1 MIVLSP
7 SLVLGPAPEGVDLNA
22 PIIGYRS
29 LVTRTNI
36 AADGEDADNP
46 ATNLANIST
55 AAFWRGA
62 DDATQY
68 LTVTLSGAES
78 DYFAVARHNFGSQQI
93 AVSLEAREAEEDS
106 WAEIVAEVMLA
117 DDTPLLMRYAAES
130 YHSVRLKMASGNA
143 APQAAV
149 VYVGR
154 LLVCQRRIYV
164 GHTPIPF
171 GRRTQV
177 VSGMSESG
185 NYLGRIITGGS
196 LASSVSFENLTP
208 AWYRANFDPFFL
220 AARSVPF
227 FWGWRPQQYPREAGF
242 AWLTNDP
249 APSNSRAN
257 GMMSV
262 EFEIGGVSA

>member
-1 MIVLSP
+1 MIVYSP
-7 SLVLGPAPEGVDLNA
+7 SLVLGAAAAGVDLNA
-22 PIIGYRS
+22 PVIGYRT

-36 AADGEDADNP
+36 ASDGDAADYP
-46 ATNLANIST
+46 VTNLANVST
-55 AAFWRGA
+55 AAFWRA
-62 DDATQY
+62 DDSLLQY

-93 AVSLEAREAEEDS
+93 AVSLEARVAEADA
-106 WAEIVAEVMLA
+106 WAVIVAEVMLT
-117 DDTPLLMRYAAES
+117 DDAPLLMRYTAAS
-130 YHSVRLKMASGNA
+130 YHSIRLKMAAGDA

-154 LLVCQRRIYV
+154 LLVCERRIYV
-164 GHTPIPF
+164 GHTPIVY

-196 LASSVSFENLTP
+196 LASSVSLENLTP
-208 AWYRANFDPFFL
+208 AWYRTNFDPFL
-220 AARSVPF
+220 EAAKSVPF
-227 FWGWRPQQYPREAGF
+227 FWGWRPQQYSREVGF

-262 EFEIGGVSA
+262 EFEIAGVST